1 MKKIEEM
8 TDTNLESKIDGTDG
22 NNVDTTVALLGNG
35 DRISTFIYGMGT
47 VIGEGFKELYLGEE
61 TVWYWVELDIGE
73 RQKLPQQWIQK

>member
-1 MKKIEEM
+1 M
-8 TDTNLESKIDGTDG
+8 TDYNLESMDERTNA
-22 NNVDTTVALLGNG
+22 NNVGTTIAHYSNG
-35 DRISTFIYGMGT
+35 DRISTFIYGKGT